1 MKIEKGTRKQLEIKA
16 ANLIT
21 LKIHE
26 LIKTQSKIVLAIPG
40 GRSISGIFSL
50 LKHQNIPWDK
60 VHIFMVDERLSK
72 SEDSQTNFRQA
83 EKEFLEYLVK
93 QNKLPRKNMHP
104 YTYFNFPDEKG
115 LEAYKN
121 ELKEISDKY
130 DIILLSSGEDGHVG
144 SLFPHHNSIKD
155 PSEFFIISKDP
166 PKHPAKRL
174 SASRKL
180 LSKSKTAILLFF
192 GKEKAQALKNFQDNK
207 LSVIDCP
214 AKLVY
219 ETEDYYILTD
229 LSI

>member
-1 MKIEKGTRKQLEIKA
+1 MKDLTKVIKE
-16 ANLIT
+16 T
-21 LKIHE
+21 
-26 LIKTQSKIVLAIPG
+26 
-40 GRSISGIFSL
+40 
-50 LKHQNIPWDK
+50 
-60 VHIFMVDERLSK
+60 
-72 SEDSQTNFRQA
+72 ED
-83 EKEFLEYLVK
+83 LEYLVK
-93 QNKLPRKNMHP
+93 QNKLPRKNLHP

-121 ELKEISDKY
+121 EFKEISDKY

-166 PKHPAKRL
+166 PKPPAKRL

-180 LSKSKTAILLFF
+180 LSKSQTAILLFL
-192 GKEKAQALKNFQDNK
+192 GEEKAQALKNFQDKK

-214 AKLVY
+214 VKLVY
-219 ETEDYYILTD
+219 EIEDAHTFTD